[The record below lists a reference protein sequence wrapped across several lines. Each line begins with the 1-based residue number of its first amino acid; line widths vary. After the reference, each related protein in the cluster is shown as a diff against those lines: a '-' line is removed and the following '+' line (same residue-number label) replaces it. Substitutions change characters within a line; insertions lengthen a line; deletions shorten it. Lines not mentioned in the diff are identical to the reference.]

1 MKAFQVIFQFYKS
14 EKNLSL
20 AKLIT
25 QINKNKINLYLI
37 QPK

>member
-1 MKAFQVIFQFYKS
+1 MKAFQIIFQFYIS

-25 QINKNKINLYLI
+25 QINKNKIYFYLI